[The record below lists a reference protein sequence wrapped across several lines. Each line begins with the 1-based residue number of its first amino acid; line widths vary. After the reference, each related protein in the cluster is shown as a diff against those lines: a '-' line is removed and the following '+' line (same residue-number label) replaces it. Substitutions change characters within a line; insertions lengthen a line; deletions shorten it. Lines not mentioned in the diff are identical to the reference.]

1 MRGNGM
7 KFTPSTVDRWT
18 VLATEYVAE
27 KCTGEVSDV
36 VTGSDAWEVAHR
48 CGITREAYEDRTVV
62 DAHIKTVLAK
72 IFSNA
77 IFKDNYHY

>member
-1 MRGNGM
+1 M
-7 KFTPSTVDRWT
+7 KFDVSVVNRWT
-18 VLATEYVAE
+18 ALATAYVAE
-27 KCTGEVSDV
+27 KCTGEIGDV

-72 IFSNA
+72 IFPNA
-77 IFKDNYHY
+77 VFKDTYHY